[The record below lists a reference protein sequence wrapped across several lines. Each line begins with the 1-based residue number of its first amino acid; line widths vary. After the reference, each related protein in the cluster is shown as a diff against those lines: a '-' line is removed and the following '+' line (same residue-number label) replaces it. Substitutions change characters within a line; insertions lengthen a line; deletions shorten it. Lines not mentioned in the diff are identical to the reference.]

1 MYLKFFFAL
10 AVFAAIVFLGN
21 LKKTEFLKNAV
32 IKIVSYP
39 NKKILD
45 LFINEKKDDLP
56 DGKAGLEDLLD
67 LRSQI
72 EFFKRENE
80 ELKSLLLIKDKK
92 NSALPSSR
100 KEDFVLAK
108 IVFRLSPE
116 NGALLIIDKG
126 FEDGLKEGDIVT
138 KEGKFVIGRIIE
150 TFENFSKVRLIA
162 DPDEKLSG
170 RTLDS
175 KISGSL
181 SGNLGLTLRF
191 DFLIGLVPQND
202 EPVLTSGE
210 DDYPAGLIVG
220 KIFKVESKEN
230 QSLGRAFLDPA
241 VDFSGLEIVSV
252 ILNSK

>member
-21 LKKTEFLKNAV
+21 FKKTEFLKNAV

-39 NKKILD
+39 NKKISD
-45 LFINEKKDDLP
+45 LFINEKKDDPL

-72 EFFKRENE
+72 EFLKRENE

-92 NSALPSSR
+92 ISALQSGR
-100 KEDFVLAK
+100 KENFVLAK

-126 FEDGLKEGDIVT
+126 SEDGLKEGDIVT
-138 KEGKFVIGRIIE
+138 KKGKFVIGRIIE
-150 TFENFSKVRLIA
+150 TFENFSKARLIV

-181 SGNLGLTLRF
+181 SGNLGLTLKME
-191 DFLIGLVPQND
+191 FLTGLNPENN
-202 EPVLTSGE
+202 EIVLTSGE

-220 KIFKVESKEN
+220 RIFKIESKEN
-230 QSLGRAFLDPA
+230 QSLGRAFLDPSA
-241 VDFSGLEIVSV
+241 DFSNFEIVSI
-252 ILNSK
+252 ILKNL